1 SRGGGE
7 TPDPERKGG
16 GPEWRGCP
24 LVGRHHVNY
33 TGWLGEREE
42 EEAVSRATGG
52 QGEAVV
58 AEPGL
63 RSAGQSTEQDW
74 LEAVASE
81 AGAGAGLGLSAGR
94 KMTAGRGATVE
105 TSTHRSSEERLAERC
120 LC

>member
-1 SRGGGE
+1 M
-7 TPDPERKGG
+7 
-16 GPEWRGCP
+16 
-24 LVGRHHVNY
+24 NY
-33 TGWLGEREE
+33 TGWLGERE

-81 AGAGAGLGLSAGR
+81 AGVGAGRTL
-94 KMTAGRGATVE
+94 
-105 TSTHRSSEERLAERC
+105 RC
-120 LC
+120 LLGVKPGRAVH